1 MQPSQRHSEPPGGGS
16 ISRSTQ
22 HATAMFTIRSIP
34 EFQLSA
40 PPRVATNAD
49 IKFPPYAAIGCV
61 RLSRYLPM
69 ELSVFSPGADQQSV
83 WHSYE
88 NRISSGRSSM
98 RRWLAIALVAVP
110 PMLALGATPAAACG
124 GYGYGYGYGGC
135 GCAPAGY
142 GYYGYSYYR
151 PAYSY
156 GAFYGP
162 YYGYS
167 GPRVWGWGGRPWGW
181 GRRW

>member
-1 MQPSQRHSEPPGGGS
+1 
-16 ISRSTQ
+16 
-22 HATAMFTIRSIP
+22 
-34 EFQLSA
+34 
-40 PPRVATNAD
+40 
-49 IKFPPYAAIGCV
+49 
-61 RLSRYLPM
+61 
-69 ELSVFSPGADQQSV
+69 
-83 WHSYE
+83 
-88 NRISSGRSSM
+88 M

-110 PMLALGATPAAACG
+110 PMLALGAKPAAACG

-135 GCAPAGY
+135 GCSAPAAY

-167 GPRVWGWGGRPWGW
+167 GFYGPRVWGWGGRGW